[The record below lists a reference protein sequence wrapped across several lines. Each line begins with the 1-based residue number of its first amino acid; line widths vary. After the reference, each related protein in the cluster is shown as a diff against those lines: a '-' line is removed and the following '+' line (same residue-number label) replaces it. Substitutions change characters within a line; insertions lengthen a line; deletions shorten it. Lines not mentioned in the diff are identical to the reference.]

1 MSSDDDEIRN
11 RVISAKFGT
20 IDAAFLNRI
29 QEITTTP
36 IDKLWGD
43 PKAMADDLQTV
54 AGLALHL
61 HEQVELLIALL
72 REIGRV
78 GTLHATPPEKPGSP
92 PTSGRF

>member
-1 MSSDDDEIRN
+1 
-11 RVISAKFGT
+11 
-20 IDAAFLNRI
+20 
-29 QEITTTP
+29 
-36 IDKLWGD
+36 
-43 PKAMADDLQTV
+43 MADDLQTV